1 MTKEKL
7 IKNLLKYKEEIL
19 NKTWKNEKFFNDKV
33 LDKPKWTWTFQLYYR
48 SECIKDLI
56 SELADSNMPIWDD
69 DIKYWTKFLDEK
81 DLKDKT
87 SSKNV
92 LAFLKEKIFEFNLEL
107 IHSNIKEILTI
118 FLIDLAVNVCRHSN
132 EFIKEIN
139 FDFDKVK
146 DIINKKVKKIL
157 SGDYSKSYIP
167 TNLPELSELLSK

>member
-7 IKNLLKYKEEIL
+7 IENLLKYKEEIF

-33 LDKPKWTWTFQLYYR
+33 LDKPKWTWTFELYYR

-56 SELADSNMPIWDD
+56 SELADSNMPIWND

-92 LAFLKEKIFEFNLEL
+92 LDFLKEKIFEFNLEL

-118 FLIDLAVNVCRHSN
+118 FLIDLAVNVCRYSN
-132 EFIKEIN
+132 EVN
-139 FDFDKVK
+139 VDFDKVK

-157 SGDYSKSYIP
+157 SSDYSKTCIP
-167 TNLPELSELLSK
+167 TNLPELSVFLFK